1 MALAC
6 VGLFLCGAVETMAAQ
21 PGANPVAA
29 KKPVA
34 SKAAE
39 GKKQV
44 LRFDALTITGE
55 AAQPQVY
62 YLLNRRQ
69 IFFKHEPVKKD
80 LVEQIRKTVEDEPF

>member
-1 MALAC
+1 MH
-6 VGLFLCGAVETMAAQ
+6 AVQ

-29 KKPVA
+29 KKPA
-34 SKAAE
+34 PPKGGE

>member
-1 MALAC
+1 MALG
-6 VGLFLCGAVETMAAQ
+6 VSLFTATTLVLAAQ

-29 KKPVA
+29 KKPPAV
-34 SKAAE
+34 KGE

-62 YLLNRRQ
+62 YLLNRKQ

-80 LVEQIRKTVEDEPF
+80 LVEQIRRTVEDEPF